1 MVVVVI
7 VFFNSRVRKNF
18 LGRLE
23 PLLIK
28 VEPALLAD
36 VSSVMLFISII
47 LIDLNTG
54 LYFSAAEHAADNK

>member
-7 VFFNSRVRKNF
+7 VLLDSRVRKNF
-18 LGRLE
+18 LGRPE

-36 VSSVMLFISII
+36 VSSVMLFISVI
-47 LIDLNTG
+47 LIDLNAG
-54 LYFSAAEHAADNK
+54 LQFSTAEHAADNK